1 MMGCFSC
8 VNITSECA
16 STAHLMIKLMCWCGF
31 HHVFVL
37 SLCIRCI
44 FFYFLC
50 HSVGTCKTDSQDKIL
65 CKFKVDQSSSF
76 WCLWQLLQWG
86 IIWADV
92 IIHVCVFSNIHATLI
107 FYFVHNS
114 DEIWKNL
121 IIYQILI
128 LVCFYLLRKGSLDH
142 FTPLYSH
149 AYIMFLAC
157 VDFLIVFLMVSLPF
171 CRSVCQM
178 TGAVVIITHFHG
190 LFLHSVALLC
200 VLTVSW

>member
-1 MMGCFSC
+1 MCLYCPCAFVAVYFFVC
-8 VNITSECA
+8 V
-16 STAHLMIKLMCWCGF
+16 
-31 HHVFVL
+31 
-37 SLCIRCI
+37 IRLGRVKQI
-44 FFYFLC
+44 
-50 HSVGTCKTDSQDKIL
+50 CKT
-65 CKFKVDQSSSF
+65 KFCANLKQSSSF

-121 IIYQILI
+121 IIYKILI
-128 LVCFYLLRKGSLDH
+128 LVCFYLLRKSSLDH

-149 AYIMFLAC
+149 FFVGFSSQEVLYLMHLAC